1 MKRLSEETVRAIRLP
16 QLKESLAASGGLP
29 VGSSPAEFDAFIKAE
44 IDRYAK
50 VVRDA
55 GISVD

>member
-1 MKRLSEETVRAIRLP
+1 MRAIRLP
-16 QLKESLAASGGLP
+16 QLKESLAVSGGIP
-29 VGSSPAEFDAFIKAE
+29 VGSSPAEFGAFIKAE

-55 GISVD
+55 GISAD